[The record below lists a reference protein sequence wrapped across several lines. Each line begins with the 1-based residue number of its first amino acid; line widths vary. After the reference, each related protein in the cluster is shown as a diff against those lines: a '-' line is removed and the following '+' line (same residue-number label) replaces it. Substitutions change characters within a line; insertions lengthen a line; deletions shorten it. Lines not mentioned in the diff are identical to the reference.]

1 MYLIEVVPLA
11 RLPRLLPDT
20 FSYFSAT
27 PISKGV
33 VVEIEV
39 KQRKLFGIVL
49 SSQTVKE
56 SKQELRTASFML
68 KKVGRILSD
77 RPIFNQRDWAFLRWF
92 SLYHLVPP
100 ATVMR
105 MMLPSFVFRRA
116 PPIGW
121 EARSEIISG
130 ESPSHDLYLGAP
142 PLSDYREAAT
152 RALEAEAQTLII
164 VPDILRGQK
173 IAEDLQTHCTPNTVH
188 LIHSAASQP
197 MLRHTWHH
205 TRTGKPLVLIGARL
219 PLFYPFLRLHT
230 IILDDDGAPGHKS
243 WEQEPRYQA
252 RTVVRKLHEL
262 HNGRLIITGTPPS
275 IEAYQYFRSTSE
287 NFNIVRPA
295 ILHSPPVAL
304 LVEMEKEIKQ
314 EGLFVIISQVLK
326 DKLRSVVLEGGRA
339 FLFVNRRGFAPF
351 ILCQDCGEAIRCLQC
366 SVPLVYHS
374 QESFSSPTLLCH
386 HCSSKNLAPD
396 TCPHCG
402 SHRLKPYGIGVER
415 VAKEMRKIFPGV
427 PVLTLSSDTIK
438 ISSRETPRIIGRLH
452 QLSSYI
458 AIGTELA
465 LSGAGLPQME
475 LAAAVSLDTALS
487 LPDYAQNERL
497 YRLLA
502 LIRGLAKKF
511 FILQSYVKEPEMLR
525 DLFHGTFEHFLEKEL
540 KDRKRFGYPPHS
552 QLVKLTVR
560 NLNRAVALRDVK
572 DVYRNLNFL
581 QTKLGP
587 EAIEVSQP
595 YPAYVEKQKNNF
607 IFHILVKV
615 LDLERAD
622 ELKAALASAIPP
634 HASIDADPA
643 TLL

>member
-11 RLPRLLPDT
+11 RLPRQMPDT

-27 PISKGV
+27 PISGGV

-77 RPIFNQRDWAFLRWF
+77 QPVFNQRDWAFLRWF

-121 EARSEIISG
+121 EARSEIIPG
-130 ESPSHDLYLGAP
+130 ESPSHNLYLSAP
-142 PLSDYREAAT
+142 PFSVYSEAASL
-152 RALEAEAQTLII
+152 ALTAEAQALII
-164 VPDILRGQK
+164 VPDILRGQM
-173 IAEDLQTHCTPNTVH
+173 IAEYLQAHCPPDTVY

-197 MLRHTWHH
+197 MLRQTWHH
-205 TRTGKPLVLIGARL
+205 ARTGKSLVLIGALL
-219 PLFYPFLRLHT
+219 PLFYPFLRLKT
-230 IILDDDGAPGHKS
+230 IIVDEDGAPGHKS
-243 WEQEPRYQA
+243 WDQEPRYQA

-262 HNGRLIITGTPPS
+262 HGGRLVVTGTPPS
-275 IEAYQYFRSTSE
+275 LETYEYFRNTSE

-295 ILHSPPVAL
+295 AQRFSPIAL

-314 EGLFVIISQVLK
+314 EGSFVIISQVLK

-540 KDRKRFGYPPHS
+540 KDRKRFGYPPYS
-552 QLVKLTVR
+552 QLVKLTLS
-560 NLNRAVALRDVK
+560 NSNRAVALRDVK

-595 YPAYVEKQKNNF
+595 YPAYVEKKKNNY
-607 IFHILVKV
+607 IFHILVKI

-622 ELKAALASAIPP
+622 ELKTALALAIPP
-634 HASIDADPA
+634 YASIDADPA